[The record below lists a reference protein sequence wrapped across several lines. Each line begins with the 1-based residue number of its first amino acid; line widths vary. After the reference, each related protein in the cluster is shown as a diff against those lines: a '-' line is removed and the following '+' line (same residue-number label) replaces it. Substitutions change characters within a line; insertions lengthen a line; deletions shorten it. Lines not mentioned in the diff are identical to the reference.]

1 MPLTDILGTCWQRGP
16 CQLALSGQGQ
26 MKSTGSPG
34 SGGGRAKPFA
44 TCDMHG
50 AWRAD
55 DDCEERRVVSNYH
68 LSERLYS
75 TCSFWSDALQSFVST
90 ERPYKV
96 NIISFPR
103 GGNDDFQRLNISLKW
118 HICLMVDG
126 AGLFITSKIIL
137 LTTPPTCLSCQGVW
151 NLAGLY
157 SEICSSMKFQGNL
170 IITLSSDRCAA
181 SGRWGIVHFTSV
193 SCCWVKRRL

>member
-1 MPLTDILGTCWQRGP
+1 MDILGTCWQRGP

-118 HICLMVDG
+118 HICLMVELG
-126 AGLFITSKIIL
+126 SLLLQRSFSWPPHQPAFHVRECGIL
-137 LTTPPTCLSCQGVW
+137 LGYTLKFAVPW
-151 NLAGLY
+151 N
-157 SEICSSMKFQGNL
+157 SKE
-170 IITLSSDRCAA
+170 T
-181 SGRWGIVHFTSV
+181 
-193 SCCWVKRRL
+193 